1 MALDRYPLSVIVS
14 ALLWAS
20 AGANVSL
27 TAPFGDHMVL
37 QRATAVPVWGKA
49 AAGESLSVAFR
60 GKTKATVAAA
70 DGSWKVTLDASDAGG
85 PFELTAVG
93 KTTVTFKD
101 VMVGEVW
108 LASGQSNMAWTMK
121 TLAGPNLDSAKT
133 ANHPDLR
140 YMNMQAGGKW
150 TAVTETT
157 VLDFSGTAYY
167 FSKELQ
173 ARLQVPVGVLV
184 SAVGG
189 TDVERWMDDASL
201 AADPLLSKDTGTGD
215 LYKRFIV
222 PLLGY
227 PIKGAIWYQGE
238 NNARDTSTPHPAWIS
253 ANYKAHFTALIGG
266 WRKAWKQGDFPF
278 YYVQLPNINGAQGS
292 PAEDLNWPRLREA
305 QRLSLTAPNTA
316 MAVTIDVGQANEL
329 HPPDKWDV
337 GHRLALCAR
346 AREYGE
352 KDLGYQSPMFESM
365 RVDGKTIRLFFRH
378 AQGLSTHGNAKV
390 TGFAIAGADAKWAWG
405 DAVIKGDTVLV
416 SAATISAPT
425 QIRYG
430 WGQNPPVSLY
440 NSDGLPASPFQ
451 TNGPQLPVSLQPRA
465 FGGARPLRNARVTLD
480 AVREADALGRSRS
493 GPIALPAYPVRP

>member
-1 MALDRYPLSVIVS
+1 MIRVSHSILMTALGL
-14 ALLWAS
+14 
-20 AGANVSL
+20 AGTAAFANVSL
-27 TAPFGDHMVL
+27 SAPFGEHMVL
-37 QRATAVPVWGKA
+37 QRGAPAPIWGKA
-49 AAGESLSVAFR
+49 AANESLTVAFR
-60 GKTKATVAAA
+60 GKTRTAVAGA
-70 DGSWKVTLDASDAGG
+70 DGVWKTSLDASDAGG
-85 PFELTAVG
+85 PFELTLTG
-93 KTTVTFKD
+93 KNTVTLKD

-121 TLAGPNLDSAKT
+121 TLAGPNLDSAKN

-150 TAVTETT
+150 TAVTEST

-173 ARLQVPVGVLV
+173 TRLKVPVGILV

-189 TDVERWMDDASL
+189 TDVERWMDEASI
-201 AADPLLSKDTGTGD
+201 AADPAVAKDTVSGD
-215 LYKRFIV
+215 LYQRFIT

-227 PIKGAIWYQGE
+227 GIKGAIWYQGE
-238 NNARDTSTPHPAWIS
+238 NNARDTSTPHPAWVV
-253 ANYKAHFTALIGG
+253 ANYKAHFTAMIGG

-292 PAEDLNWPRLREA
+292 PAEDLLWPKLREA
-305 QRLSLTAPNTA
+305 QRLSLTTPNTA
-316 MAVTIDVGQANEL
+316 MVVTIDVGQANEL

-352 KDLGYQSPMFESM
+352 KDLGYQYPMYESM
-365 RVDGKTIRLFFRH
+365 QADGKSVRLFFRH
-378 AQGLSTHGNAKV
+378 AQGLATKGNAKV
-390 TGFAIAGADAKWAWG
+390 SGFAIAGADGKWAWG
-405 DAVIKGDTVLV
+405 DAVIDKDTVIV
-416 SAATISAPT
+416 SAASVAAPT

-440 NSDGLPASPFQ
+440 NRDGLPASPFQ
-451 TNGPQLPVSLQPRA
+451 TNGPQLPVSVGPGRGNAQVTRAVKGPRA
-465 FGGARPLRNARVTLD
+465 T
-480 AVREADALGRSRS
+480 DALGR
-493 GPIALPAYPVRP
+493 ALLPASADARAAYGVRP